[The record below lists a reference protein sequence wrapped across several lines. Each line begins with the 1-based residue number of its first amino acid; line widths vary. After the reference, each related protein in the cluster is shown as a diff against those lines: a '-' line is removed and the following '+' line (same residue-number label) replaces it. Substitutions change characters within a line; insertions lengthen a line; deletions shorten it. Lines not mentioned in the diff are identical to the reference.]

1 MNVLYEEDGALKA
14 ATVLADQNTSLQ
26 IETPHGK
33 RTKIKSSHVLMR
45 FAAPTA
51 AELMAGAGGEAEQIP
66 LDFLWEASGEAEFG
80 FDELAAEYFGAT
92 ASPHQRAAVALRLHG
107 APMYFYRKGRGR
119 YKAAPAEALKAA
131 LAGQAR
137 REAQAAQM
145 AEWQAQLVEGR
156 LPDALRPV
164 LPMLLHKPDRST
176 LEWKAVDAAATRAG
190 VSPVRLLAGCGA
202 IPSTARFHFD
212 GFLAENFPAGT
223 GFGAVGTPPDIDL
236 PAGSARAFS
245 IDDANTT
252 EIDDAFSVHHIEGQ
266 IRVGIHIAAP
276 SLGIHRDSPID
287 AAARDRMST
296 VYLPGDKITM
306 LPPEWVDAFTLA
318 EGRRAPVVSL
328 YLWCDPESLA
338 IERTETLVE
347 SVEIAAN
354 LRHDTLDPVFNAE
367 TVAAG
372 LPAFEWRDELE
383 TLYRLARQL
392 EQGRGRNSDTQ
403 PDKVDYSFAIEA
415 GDGSPDSERVRI
427 MPRKRGSPIDLVV
440 SELMILANS
449 EWGRQL
455 DESGYAAIYRSQ
467 QFGKTRMGTQPSP
480 HQGLGVSH
488 YAWSSSPIRRYADLI
503 NQRQIVAM
511 ARGESPAYAARDDAL
526 FSAVRDF
533 EIAYDAYA
541 EFQRHMER
549 YWCLRFL
556 LQEGLGEVD
565 ATLIRDDL
573 VRVSGLPLV
582 MRARALPLCD
592 PGTPLRLAVDDIDLL
607 DVSCRLTPVVT

>member
-14 ATVLADQNTSLQ
+14 AAVLADQNTSLQ

-45 FAAPTA
+45 FAAPGA
-51 AELMAGAGGEAEQIP
+51 AELMAGANGEAEQIP

-80 FDELAAEYFGAT
+80 FDELATEYFGAS
-92 ASPHQRAAVALRLHG
+92 ASPHQRAAVALRLHS

-119 YKAAPAEALKAA
+119 YKAAPADALKAA

-145 AEWQAQLVEGR
+145 AAWQEQLLAGD
-156 LPDALRPV
+156 LPDDLRPA
-164 LPMLLHKPDRST
+164 LPMLLYKPDRSA
-176 LEWKAVDAAATRAG
+176 LEWKAVDAAASRAG

-202 IPSTARFHFD
+202 IPSTARFHFE
-212 GFLAENFPAGT
+212 GFLAEHFPAGT
-223 GFGAVGTPPDIDL
+223 GFGDVGTPSAVDL
-236 PAGSARAFS
+236 PSADARAFS

-252 EIDDAFSVHHIEGQ
+252 EIDDAFSVHHVEGQ
-266 IRVGIHIAAP
+266 VRIGIHIAAP
-276 SLGIHRDSPID
+276 SLGIVRDSAVD
-287 AAARDRMST
+287 LAARDRMST

-306 LPPEWVDAFTLA
+306 LPAAWVDAFTLA
-318 EGRRAPVVSL
+318 EGRRVPVVSL
-328 YLWCDPESLA
+328 YLWCDPESLS
-338 IERTETLVE
+338 IERTETCVE
-347 SVEIAAN
+347 SVHIAAN
-354 LRHDTLDPVFNAE
+354 LRHDSLDPLFNAE

-372 LPAFEWRDELE
+372 LPDFEWRDELL
-383 TLYRLARQL
+383 TLYRFARQL
-392 EQGRGRNSDTQ
+392 EQGRGRNADTQ
-403 PDKVDYSFAIEA
+403 PDKVDYSFSIEP

-427 MPRKRGSPIDLVV
+427 VPRKRGSPIDLVV

-455 DESGYAAIYRSQ
+455 DDSGYTAIYRSQ
-467 QFGKTRMGTQPSP
+467 QFGKTRMATQPSP

-511 ARGESPAYAARDDAL
+511 ARNESPAYGERDDAL

-533 EIAYDAYA
+533 ELAYDAYA

-549 YWCLRFL
+549 YWCLRYL
-556 LQEGLGEVD
+556 IQEGLREVD

-573 VRVSGLPLV
+573 IRVSGLPLV
-582 MRARALPLCD
+582 MRARALPLCE
-592 PGTPLRLAVDDIDLL
+592 PGTALRLSVDDIDLL
-607 DVSCRLTPVVT
+607 DVSCRLTPAVT

>member
-14 ATVLADQNTSLQ
+14 AAVLADQNTSLQ

-45 FAAPTA
+45 FSAPGA
-51 AELMAGAGGEAEQIP
+51 AELMASANGEAEQIP

-80 FDELAAEYFGAT
+80 FDELAAEYFGDSAG
-92 ASPHQRAAVALRLHG
+92 PHQRAAVALRLHG

-145 AEWQAQLVEGR
+145 AEWQTLLVEGV
-156 LPDALRPV
+156 LPDALRSA
-164 LPMLLHKPDRST
+164 LPMLLHKPDKSA

-190 VSPVRLLAGCGA
+190 VSPVRLLADCGA
-202 IPSTARFHFD
+202 IPSTARFHFER
-212 GFLAENFPAGT
+212 FLAEHFPAGT
-223 GFGAVGTPPDIDL
+223 GFGEVAAPPALDL
-236 PAGSARAFS
+236 PLSDARAFS

-252 EIDDAFSVHHIEGQ
+252 EIDDAFSVHHIDGQ
-266 IRVGIHIAAP
+266 LRIGIHIAAP
-276 SLGIHRDSPID
+276 SLGIGRDSAID
-287 AAARDRMST
+287 DIARGRMST

-306 LPPEWVDAFTLA
+306 LPPAWVEAFTLA
-318 EGRRAPVVSL
+318 EGRPAPVVSL
-328 YLWCDPESLA
+328 YLWCDPHSFS

-347 SVEIAAN
+347 SVHIAAN
-354 LRHDTLDPVFNAE
+354 LRHDSLDPHFNAE
-367 TVAAG
+367 TVANG
-372 LPAFEWRDELE
+372 LPAFEWRDELD
-383 TLYRLARQL
+383 TLYRLARVL
-392 EQGRGRNSDTQ
+392 EQGRGRNADTQ
-403 PDKVDYSFAIEA
+403 PDKVDYSFAIEP
-415 GDGSPDSERVRI
+415 GDGRPDSERVRI
-427 MPRKRGSPIDLVV
+427 VPRKRGSPIDLVV

-511 ARGESPAYAARDDAL
+511 ARGDSPIYAARDDAL
-526 FSAVRDF
+526 FAAVRDF
-533 EIAYDAYA
+533 ELAYDAYA

-549 YWCLRFL
+549 YWCLRL
-556 LQEGLGEVD
+556 LQQEGLSEVD

-582 MRARALPLCD
+582 MRARAVPLCE
-592 PGTPLRLAVDDIDLL
+592 PGTALRLAVDDIDLL
-607 DVSCRLTPVVT
+607 DVSCRLIPVPT